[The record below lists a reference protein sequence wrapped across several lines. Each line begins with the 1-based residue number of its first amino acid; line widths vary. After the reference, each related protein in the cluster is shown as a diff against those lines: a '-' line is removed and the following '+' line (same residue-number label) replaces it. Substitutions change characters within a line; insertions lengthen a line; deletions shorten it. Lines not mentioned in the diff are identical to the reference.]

1 MEKSELRKLVRKAL
15 DLLRPVKRND
25 VFTLQEI
32 ADTIQNECG
41 QQLHSSA
48 LDDIRKIMMS
58 LRGSGV
64 EPVGF
69 GAASMNSVP
78 WKFGPGKPPV
88 SREIR
93 PR

>member
-15 DLLRPVKRND
+15 DLLRPIKRND
-25 VFTLQEI
+25 LFTLQEI
-32 ADTIQNECG
+32 ADTIQNESG

-48 LDDIRKIMMS
+48 LNDIRKIMMS
-58 LRGSGV
+58 LWGSGV
-64 EPVGF
+64 EPVGV
-69 GAASMNSVP
+69 GAETMNSVP
-78 WKFGPGKPPV
+78 WKFGYGKRPV